1 METFNAARQRAALVD
16 FAKALGSRDSALRR
30 DECGDPRIN
39 GRYGHV
45 YALPDGFQIVFLGTA
60 RSWGYAKKA
69 MSFAKVTQ
77 DGDEE
82 GCRLRARRKRSAT
95 RSAFIRSGR

>member
-1 METFNAARQRAALVD
+1 MIGSEALSRWEPFNAAAQRGRLLEFAA
-16 FAKALGSRDSALRR
+16 ALGSRDSALRR
-30 DECGDPRIN
+30 DECGDPRII
-39 GRYGHV
+39 GG
-45 YALPDGFQIVFLGTA
+45 A
-60 RSWGYAKKA
+60 WGYAKKA